1 MIAIQQVSEQ
11 KKQYLP
17 LLLLGD
23 EQESMID
30 RYLEQGTLYVMQKA
44 GNPIAVCVIL
54 RASETEWEVKNL
66 AVAVSEQGKGYG
78 RKFLQFL
85 EQQLAGTAEWLILGT
100 GDSPKT
106 IPFYQKCGFV
116 PYRRI
121 PHFFSEH
128 YDHPIIEGGVLLDD
142 MYDEAYCN
150 VQISGRGK
158 RKDGNGKCSGCKGKG
173 RTAAGTDSAA
183 EEVGS
188 TAEQSVR
195 RPDQL

>member
-1 MIAIQQVSEQ
+1 
-11 KKQYLP
+11 
-17 LLLLGD
+17 
-23 EQESMID
+23 
-30 RYLEQGTLYVMQKA
+30 MQKA

-128 YDHPIIEGGVLLDD
+128 YDHPIIEDGVLLDD
-142 MYDEAYCN
+142 MVYL
-150 VQISGRGK
+150 
-158 RKDGNGKCSGCKGKG
+158 RKSLS
-173 RTAAGTDSAA
+173 R
-183 EEVGS
+183 S
-188 TAEQSVR
+188 TSEF
-195 RPDQL
+195 

>member
-1 MIAIQQVSEQ
+1 MTNAGHYATIKVFRTVIFQRAGAKLIEIQQVSEQ

-54 RASETEWEVKNL
+54 RVSETEWEVKNL

-85 EQQLAGTAEWLILGT
+85 EQQ
-100 GDSPKT
+100 
-106 IPFYQKCGFV
+106 
-116 PYRRI
+116 
-121 PHFFSEH
+121 
-128 YDHPIIEGGVLLDD
+128 
-142 MYDEAYCN
+142 
-150 VQISGRGK
+150 
-158 RKDGNGKCSGCKGKG
+158 NG
-173 RTAAGTDSAA
+173 
-183 EEVGS
+183 
-188 TAEQSVR
+188 
-195 RPDQL
+195 

>member
-1 MIAIQQVSEQ
+1 MTNAEHCDTIKRYRTVIFQREQVLKLITIQQVSEQ

-30 RYLEQGTLYVMQKA
+30 RYLEQGILYVMQKA

-78 RKFLQFL
+78 RKILQFL

-128 YDHPIIEGGVLLDD
+128 YDHPIIEDGVLLDD
-142 MYDEAYCN
+142 MVYL
-150 VQISGRGK
+150 
-158 RKDGNGKCSGCKGKG
+158 RKSL
-173 RTAAGTDSAA
+173 S
-183 EEVGS
+183 
-188 TAEQSVR
+188 
-195 RPDQL
+195 

>member
-1 MIAIQQVSEQ
+1 MIEIQQVSEQ

-54 RASETEWEVKNL
+54 RVSETEWEVKNL

-121 PHFFSEH
+121 PHFFAEH
-128 YDHPIIEGGVLLDD
+128 YDHPIIEDGVLLDD
-142 MYDEAYCN
+142 MVYL
-150 VQISGRGK
+150 
-158 RKDGNGKCSGCKGKG
+158 RKSLS
-173 RTAAGTDSAA
+173 R
-183 EEVGS
+183 S
-188 TAEQSVR
+188 TSEF
-195 RPDQL
+195 

>member
-1 MIAIQQVSEQ
+1 MVKLNCIFLFKTQEREKTVDKCKTLRYNKKIPNSYFSERAGAELIEIQQVSEQ

-54 RASETEWEVKNL
+54 RVSETEWEVKNL

-85 EQQLAGTAEWLILGT
+85 EQQLAGTAKWLILGT

-116 PYRRI
+116 PYCRI
-121 PHFFSEH
+121 PHFFLEH
-128 YDHPIIEGGVLLDD
+128 YDHPMIEDGVLLDD
-142 MYDEAYCN
+142 MVYL
-150 VQISGRGK
+150 
-158 RKDGNGKCSGCKGKG
+158 RKSL
-173 RTAAGTDSAA
+173 S
-183 EEVGS
+183 
-188 TAEQSVR
+188 
-195 RPDQL
+195 

>member
-1 MIAIQQVSEQ
+1 MIEIQQISEQ

-30 RYLEQGTLYVMQKA
+30 RYL
-44 GNPIAVCVIL
+44 
-54 RASETEWEVKNL
+54 
-66 AVAVSEQGKGYG
+66 EQGKGYG

-128 YDHPIIEGGVLLDD
+128 YDHPIIEDGVLLDD
-142 MYDEAYCN
+142 MVYL
-150 VQISGRGK
+150 
-158 RKDGNGKCSGCKGKG
+158 RKSLS
-173 RTAAGTDSAA
+173 R
-183 EEVGS
+183 S
-188 TAEQSVR
+188 TSEF
-195 RPDQL
+195 

>member
-1 MIAIQQVSEQ
+1 MFTRQPSAIRKYHPTKQTGKACRTLRYNKSIPNGYFSERAGAELIAIQQVSEQ

-54 RASETEWEVKNL
+54 RVSETEWEVKNL
-66 AVAVSEQGKGYG
+66 AVAVSEQGEGYG

-85 EQQLAGTAEWLILGT
+85 EQQLAETAEWLILGT

-128 YDHPIIEGGVLLDD
+128 YDHPIIEDGVLLDD
-142 MYDEAYCN
+142 MVYL
-150 VQISGRGK
+150 
-158 RKDGNGKCSGCKGKG
+158 RKSLS
-173 RTAAGTDSAA
+173 RLTS
-183 EEVGS
+183 EF
-188 TAEQSVR
+188 
-195 RPDQL
+195 

>member
-1 MIAIQQVSEQ
+1 
-11 KKQYLP
+11 
-17 LLLLGD
+17 
-23 EQESMID
+23 
-30 RYLEQGTLYVMQKA
+30 MQKA

-116 PYRRI
+116 PYCRI

-128 YDHPIIEGGVLLDD
+128 YDHPIIEDGVLLDD
-142 MYDEAYCN
+142 MVYL
-150 VQISGRGK
+150 
-158 RKDGNGKCSGCKGKG
+158 RKSLS
-173 RTAAGTDSAA
+173 R
-183 EEVGS
+183 S
-188 TAEQSVR
+188 TSEF
-195 RPDQL
+195 

>member
-30 RYLEQGTLYVMQKA
+30 RYLEQGTLYV
-44 GNPIAVCVIL
+44 L

-66 AVAVSEQGKGYG
+66 AVAVSEQGKSYG

-121 PHFFSEH
+121 PHFFAEH
-128 YDHPIIEGGVLLDD
+128 YDHPIIEDGVLLDD
-142 MYDEAYCN
+142 MVYL
-150 VQISGRGK
+150 
-158 RKDGNGKCSGCKGKG
+158 RKSL
-173 RTAAGTDSAA
+173 S
-183 EEVGS
+183 
-188 TAEQSVR
+188 
-195 RPDQL
+195 